1 LNNKLK
7 QNLTGDKTESD
18 YEDPKFRKL
27 RNFNGAMGIIH
38 AIQGILM
45 LALSNDFSLPI
56 QTNFLKFVEGDIYPV
71 TETIVEIPVGPAIA
85 LFLFITAFAHLSVAT
100 YGYRWYV
107 RKVGSGINPARW
119 YEYAF
124 TSSLMIVI
132 LAMLTGIFD
141 IAALLAIAA
150 ANASMNLFGLMM
162 ELHNQTTEKTDWTS
176 FYFGTFAGAIP
187 WVIIIVYFTGAITTN
202 MDTVPTC
209 VYVLIV
215 VLLIFWCSFPINMIL
230 QYKKVGKWRNYLYGE
245 RGYVILSLISKSAL
259 AWIIWAGTL
268 RPT

>member
-1 LNNKLK
+1 M
-7 QNLTGDKTESD
+7 D
-18 YEDPKFRKL
+18 YDDPKFRKL
-27 RNFNGAMGIIH
+27 RNFNGVMGVIH

-71 TETIVEIPVGPAIA
+71 TETIIEIPVGPAIA

-176 FYFGTFAGAIP
+176 FYFGAFAGAIP

-202 MDTVPTC
+202 LDTVPTF

-230 QYKKVGKWRNYLYGE
+230 QYKKVGKWKNYLYGE